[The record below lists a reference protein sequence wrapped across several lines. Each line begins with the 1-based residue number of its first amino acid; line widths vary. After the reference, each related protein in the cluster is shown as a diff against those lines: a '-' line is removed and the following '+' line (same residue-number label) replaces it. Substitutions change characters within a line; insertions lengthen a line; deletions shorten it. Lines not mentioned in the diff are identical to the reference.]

1 MERERSIHEVR
12 IIRCWALQAC
22 HKNNER
28 EREGERGRGDAQST
42 AKVILV
48 RARHKSL
55 KQTVRGKRNQFQ
67 VVKRERSND
76 RDVQRAEQ
84 GWSE

>member
-1 MERERSIHEVR
+1 MKYVLSIVGPYKR
-12 IIRCWALQAC
+12 VTKTTR
-22 HKNNER
+22 ER
-28 EREGERGRGDAQST
+28 ERERGRSDAHST